1 MREVGPALHTVTSL
15 TLKLT
20 DTGGSTVT
28 AAVLDEALTML
39 ADFCPAL
46 ESLTISGDCPL
57 DFITCIGERCH
68 LLSSLTIKYSSE
80 GFAQRQLMVAM
91 LPTIL
96 PHVTKLYLKGYEYV
110 MHSSVAN
117 PIDMSQ
123 CSSIRSL
130 DIGWSS
136 MLSEQ
141 EWDRLPPRLQHLT
154 CAEILAQPSAATA
167 RDKAL
172 RSLVSV
178 HTDSTSI
185 KLDILAQLLR
195 AAPLLT
201 NIQLGENS
209 ERGDIQCIISHT
221 TGASFRVLQQ
231 RADVQLTR
239 GAAYTLVNM
248 GGWHDKCEWACLLA
262 ALPCMPGVVSCDL
275 HYFESSDLCQL
286 LRVFP
291 NAQQLTL
298 SRWGWDCAEGDLDD
312 EDLHGLTQC
321 SKLVKLSLVRCPSIS
336 PMGLMALCLQQPRI
350 QCVLCFDCDLLKK
363 VPAKKCMQLLKIYG
377 LNTRVT
383 GVKGGF
389 MF

>member
-15 TLKLT
+15 TLELT

-57 DFITCIGERCH
+57 ASISCIGERCH

-96 PHVTKLYLKGYEYV
+96 PHVTKLYLKENDTASY
-110 MHSSVAN
+110 SSVVN
-117 PIDMSQ
+117 LIDMSQ

-141 EWDRLPPRLQHLT
+141 EWDRLPPRLQYLT
-154 CAEILAQPSAATA
+154 CAEIVAQPSAATA
-167 RDKAL
+167 KDKAL

-178 HTDSTSI
+178 HTISTSI
-185 KLDILAQLLR
+185 ELDILAQLLR
-195 AAPLLT
+195 AAPFLT
-201 NIQLGENS
+201 NIQLGESFLTGN
-209 ERGDIQCIISHT
+209 IQCIISHT

-239 GAAYTLVNM
+239 GAAYALVS
-248 GGWHDKCEWACLLA
+248 GGWHDKCEWARLLA

-275 HYFESSDLCQL
+275 HYFASSDLCQL

-298 SRWGWDCAEGDLDD
+298 SWWGWDCGEGVLDD
-312 EDLHGLTQC
+312 EDLHGLTQG
-321 SKLVKLSLVRCPSIS
+321 SKLVKLCLVGCPSIS

-350 QCVLCFDCDLLKK
+350 RCVLCFDCDLLKK
-363 VPAKKCMQLLKIYG
+363 VPAEKCMQLLKIYG
-377 LNTRVT
+377 LNTRIT